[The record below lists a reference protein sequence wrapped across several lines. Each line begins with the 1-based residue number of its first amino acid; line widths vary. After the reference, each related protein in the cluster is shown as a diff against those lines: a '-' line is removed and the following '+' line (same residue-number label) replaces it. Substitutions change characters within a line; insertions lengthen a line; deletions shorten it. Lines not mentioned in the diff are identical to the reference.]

1 MKPQTVPITDYKN
14 DFILRVDTDV
24 ATAFAQ
30 LLCKVVEINPESF
43 ASCKSLEIIIK
54 FFCDGL
60 TFVQQ
65 KEFTKEVVT
74 LFLFVVESV
83 PQRLSPNGQ

>member
-1 MKPQTVPITDYKN
+1 MKPQTIPVTDYQK

-30 LLCKVVEINPESF
+30 MLSKVVEINPESF
-43 ASCKSLEIIIK
+43 ATCQSLEIILK

-60 TFVQQ
+60 SYVQQ
-65 KEFTKEVVT
+65 KEFTKEVVN
-74 LFLFVVESV
+74 LFLFIIEAV
-83 PQRLSPNGQ
+83 PQRLSQNGQ